1 MSDTTL
7 GVHTITLAPRQSPP
21 PSRGRELTIWVSDT
35 EIAALEAARNEKNY
49 RQRQLVEKCPCFA
62 PVTVYT
68 LADTAELLL
77 AEILK
82 GK

>member
-1 MSDTTL
+1 VSDTTL
-7 GVHTITLAPRQSPP
+7 GVHTITLAPRQTP

-35 EIAALEAARNEKNY
+35 EIAALEAARDEKNY
-49 RQRQLVEKCPCFA
+49 RQRQLVARCPSFA